1 MNLNNNCL
9 DCSLI
14 KTINP
19 KYPCEQSEQ
28 DSCPAVLECHQSLI
42 WEGCY
47 KCDSMESGA
56 RCETCN
62 NGHKSDGNGGC
73 VSCSSDEFC
82 CGNTTSPTRIDN
94 CDECDE
100 SGNGCGKCAS
110 GYYIDDSTGSC
121 VKCDEHTCCPGNTHN
136 QPSASGCLE
145 CSNDQMRCVSCIENT
160 TLKGDGKSCVPCSSD
175 ECCGSGN
182 RGSIGEHCDSC
193 TSDMSECS
201 TCQSGYKLI
210 SGTCVSCGLNECCF
224 RGNNGDVISNCY
236 SCSSDL
242 RSCLGCV
249 QGMKLNGNSCVSC
262 SSDECCPD
270 NTTIPITSNCSEC
283 YDNET
288 GCVKCKTGYSNSGG
302 ICTKISES
310 GGNGGVSGGVIV
322 GVVIGVIV
330 IVGIIIFIIIYF
342 IIRPNN
348 KDKNKND
355 ETIEMNGLE
364 IFDEIGHGA
373 TSVVYKGRYN
383 GKDVAV
389 KIMKQDGGGFEK
401 ELELM
406 MKLKNPYI
414 IEVYD
419 KCVVSGHSGYVMEYV
434 GLGSLDVVMSQQV
447 FSDGLK
453 MRYGREICLGMRYL
467 HSMNIIHR
475 DLKLENILVMSTSE
489 SETSAIC
496 KISDFGTARE
506 TDISSTISMTQSMTM
521 TSNIGTPLYMA
532 PEILSGQS
540 HYSMKADI
548 YSYGIVLCGLWN
560 QQIPY
565 SDESFSNVTEFLTRI
580 TNQEHRPSLKPDCP
594 QPYIQ
599 LVSACLQSDP
609 HSRPSFDEISKTVFG
624 VN

>member
-1 MNLNNNCL
+1 MTSHC
-9 DCSLI
+9 
-14 KTINP
+14 
-19 KYPCEQSEQ
+19 
-28 DSCPAVLECHQSLI
+28 VECN
-42 WEGCY
+42 
-47 KCDSMESGA
+47 D
-56 RCETCN
+56 
-62 NGHKSDGNGGC
+62 
-73 VSCSSDEFC
+73 DE
-82 CGNTTSPTRIDN
+82 
-94 CDECDE
+94 
-100 SGNGCGKCAS
+100 NGCMMCSK
-110 GYYIDDSTGSC
+110 GYYIDDDDGSC
-121 VKCDEHTCCPGNTHN
+121 VKCENHTCCPGNTHN

-145 CSNDQMRCVSCIENT
+145 CSNDGMRCVSCVENT
-160 TLKGDGKSCVPCSSD
+160 TLKGDGKSCVSCSSD

-201 TCQSGYKLI
+201 TCQSGYKLN
-210 SGTCVSCGLNECCF
+210 SGGTCVTCGLNECCF

-249 QGMKLNGNSCVSC
+249 KGMKLNGNSCVSC
-262 SSDECCPD
+262 SSDECCPGYL
-270 NTTIPITSNCSEC
+270 NESRVITSFCENCS
-283 YDNET
+283 D
-288 GCVKCKTGYSNSGG
+288 GMMRCVKCKTGYSNSGG
-302 ICTKISES
+302 ICTKISEG

-330 IVGIIIFIIIYF
+330 IVGIVIFIIIYF

-348 KDKNKND
+348 NKNKND

-447 FSDGLK
+447 FSDSLK

-475 DLKLENILVMSTSE
+475 DLKLENVLVLSKSE
-489 SETSAIC
+489 SDPNAIC

-565 SDESFSNVTEFLTRI
+565 SDMRFSSPTELFRGVTDGSI
-580 TNQEHRPSLKPDCP
+580 RPSLKPDCP

-599 LVSACLQSDP
+599 LVQMCLQSDP
-609 HSRPSFDEISKTVFG
+609 HSRPSFDEISKSVFG
-624 VN
+624 IN

>member
-1 MNLNNNCL
+1 MNLNDNCL

-14 KTINP
+14 KTINSN
-19 KYPCEQSEQ
+19 CDCDQSKQ
-28 DSCPAVLECHQSLI
+28 NSCPSVLECNQSLI

-62 NGHKSDGNGGC
+62 NGFKSDGNGGC
-73 VSCSSDEFC
+73 VSCSSDEC
-82 CGNTTSPTRIDN
+82 CPENITSPVASHCI
-94 CDECDE
+94 ECDE

-242 RSCLGCV
+242 KSCLGCV
-249 QGMKLNGNSCVSC
+249 KGMKLNGNSCVSC

-288 GCVKCKTGYSNSGG
+288 GCVKCKTGYNNSFG
-302 ICTKISES
+302 ICTKISEG
-310 GGNGGVSGGVIV
+310 GGNGGVSAGVIV

-348 KDKNKND
+348 NNNKND
-355 ETIEMNGLE
+355 STIEMNGLE
-364 IFDEIGHGA
+364 VFDEIGHGA

-389 KIMKQDGGGFEK
+389 KIMKQDGGNGGFSK

-419 KCVVSGHSGYVMEYV
+419 KCVVSGHDGYVMEYV

-447 FSDGLK
+447 FGTGLK

-475 DLKLENILVMSTSE
+475 DLKLENILIMSTSE
-489 SETSAIC
+489 SSPDAIC

-506 TDISSTISMTQSMTM
+506 TEISNTITMTQSMTM

-565 SDESFSNVTEFLTRI
+565 SDESFTNVTEFLTRI

-599 LVSACLQSDP
+599 LVSACLQSNP